1 LRIIEE
7 DLRKGYIKLVPEDQ
21 DDLWILY
28 NIIKPGD
35 KVTAQ
40 TTRDVKHE
48 EGSGGRRIPM
58 ILTIIVKN
66 LEFQPFTERLRIR
79 GIVIEGPE
87 RYGVKGHYHTLNI
100 MIGKPLIIWKES
112 WSRYDLELLKRT
124 SSRRKRVLIIAFD
137 YDEAAIA
144 LMSEQGVK
152 ILEEFSSNIPGK
164 REPGLFQ
171 RELKNYMSMIREKI
185 IRYYEKYQPNIIII
199 ASPSNLQKRLSEMI
213 RDQIRTHIIID
224 HVSMGGTSGVRE
236 VLRRDSIRE
245 ALKEINIIHAQ
256 EILNKFHELLVKNP
270 DLVAYGIDD
279 VEECVR
285 YNAVDKLVVS
295 EEYLRTYDEELRR
308 RITSILDEAYKR
320 RAEIVIV
327 PHSSDVGIEVEGLGG
342 IIAIL
347 RYPLKRIHDK
357 I

>member
-1 LRIIEE
+1 M
-7 DLRKGYIKLVPEDQ
+7 RKGYIKLVPEDQ

-35 KVTAQ
+35 RVTAQ
-40 TTRDVKHE
+40 TTRDVKQE
-48 EGSGGRRIPM
+48 EGSSGRRIPM
-58 ILTIIVKN
+58 ILTIIVKD

-79 GIVIEGPE
+79 GIVVEGPE

-100 MIGKPLIIWKES
+100 RLGKPLNIWKEN
-112 WSRYDLELLKRT
+112 WSRYDLELLRRT
-124 SSRRKRVLIIAFD
+124 SSRRKRVLLIAFD
-137 YDEAAIA
+137 YDEVAIA

-164 REPGLFQ
+164 KEPGLFQ
-171 RELKNYMSMIREKI
+171 KGLENYMLMISRKI
-185 IRYYEKYQPNIIII
+185 VEYCEKYQPDIIVI
-199 ASPSNLQKRLSEMI
+199 ASPSNLQKRLLDII
-213 RDQIRTHIIID
+213 RDQVRTHIITD
-224 HVSMGGTSGVRE
+224 HVSMGGISGIRE

-245 ALKEINIIHAQ
+245 ALKEISIIRAQ
-256 EILNKFHELLVKNP
+256 EILNNFHKFLVKNP

-295 EEYLRTYDEELRR
+295 EEYLRTYDEEFRR
-308 RITSILDEAYKR
+308 RITSILDEAYRR

-327 PHSSDVGIEVEGLGG
+327 PHNSDVGIEVEGLGG
-342 IIAIL
+342 IIAVL
-347 RYPLKRIHDK
+347 RYPLKRGRGRV
-357 I
+357 

>member
-1 LRIIEE
+1 LRIVEE
-7 DLRKGYIKLVPEDQ
+7 NLRKGYIKLIPEDQ

-35 KVTAQ
+35 RVTAQ

-79 GIVIEGPE
+79 GIVVEGPE

-100 MIGKPLIIWKES
+100 VIGKPLIIWKEN
-112 WSRYDLELLKRT
+112 WSRYDLELLRRT
-124 SSRRKRVLIIAFD
+124 SSRRKKVLITAFD

-152 ILEEFSSNIPGK
+152 ILEEFTSNIPGK

-171 RELKNYMSMIREKI
+171 RGLENYMLTLSEKI
-185 IRYYEKYQPNIIII
+185 VKYYEKYRPDIIVI

-213 RDQIRTHIIID
+213 RDRIRTHVIID
-224 HVSMGGTSGVRE
+224 HVSMGGVSGVRE

-245 ALKEINIIHAQ
+245 ALKEISIIRAQ
-256 EILNKFHELLVKNP
+256 EILSKFHELLIKNS

-279 VEECVR
+279 VEECVK

-295 EEYLRTYDEELRR
+295 EEYLRTYDEELRNK
-308 RITSILDEAYKR
+308 ISSILDEAYKR
-320 RAEIVIV
+320 RAEIIIV
-327 PHSSDVGIEVEGLGG
+327 PHNSDVGIEVEGLGG

-347 RYPLKRIHDK
+347 RYPLKRGHGRA
-357 I
+357 